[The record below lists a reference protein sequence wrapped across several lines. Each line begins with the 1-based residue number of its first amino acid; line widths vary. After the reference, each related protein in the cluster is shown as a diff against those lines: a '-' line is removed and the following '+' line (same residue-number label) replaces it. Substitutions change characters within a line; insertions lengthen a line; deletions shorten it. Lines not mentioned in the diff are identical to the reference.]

1 MNTTQA
7 RLFVTWSRV
16 TVIAAVATC
25 WPATGVPAHSQWANG
40 LGMQG
45 NAPVYLAL
53 GDSYVFGSNT
63 TGLEPRNDNFWIGYP
78 YYLQQLIDRPLVNA
92 ACPGETS
99 LSFLTGDHTGSP
111 MCQQVRDAGF
121 LHVEYTGPQMEFAE
135 DYLAAHDRV
144 ALVTLQIGGGDFNR
158 FVNQCKL
165 NPACI
170 LAGLPGFEAALAANV
185 DIILTRIRG
194 AGYEGQILIG
204 QYPSTNYA
212 STLAQVQAHVNQ
224 AMAPIVTAH
233 DAAMAPVFER
243 FQTATEPYGGDSCAA
258 GLLITNPDGS
268 CNVHP
273 TDAGHQLIASI
284 MAEMV
289 ALSTSATR

>member
-1 MNTTQA
+1 MK
-7 RLFVTWSRV
+7 LFLTWSRIAVLAAVGTSWSAYGV
-16 TVIAAVATC
+16 TVQSQQAHGLAAQ
-25 WPATGVPAHSQWANG
+25 S
-40 LGMQG
+40 

-63 TGLEPRNDNFWIGYP
+63 TGLEPRNDNFWVGYP
-78 YYLQQLIDRPLVNA
+78 DYLQQLIDRPLVNA

-99 LSFLTGDHTGSP
+99 TSFLTGDHTGSP
-111 MCQQVRDAGF
+111 ACQQSREEGL
-121 LHVEYTGPQMEFAE
+121 LHVDYAGPQMDFAE
-135 DYLAAHDRV
+135 NYLASHDRV

-158 FVNQCKL
+158 FVSQCKL

-170 LAGLPGFEAALAANV
+170 LAGLPAFEAALAANV
-185 DIILTRIRG
+185 DIILSRIRG
-194 AGYEGQILIG
+194 AGYAGSIIIG
-204 QYPSTNYA
+204 QYPATNYA
-212 STLAQVQAHVNQ
+212 SALAQAQAHIYQ
-224 AMAPIVTAH
+224 AMLPVVSAH
-233 DAAMAPVFER
+233 DAEMAPVFER
-243 FQTATEPYGGDSCAA
+243 FRTATEPNGGDSCAA

-289 ALSTSATR
+289 TLSRSVTR